1 MLKSRFIRHLAL
13 TGFILGSSL
22 ASICSTASATPDASL
37 AIEDFT
43 YLDTSGEP
51 ADQAAAHQ
59 IRLKAFMAALR
70 RDVEADGRYHLIP
83 SPCAPPCAKER
94 AADLVHAASAAGA
107 GILIVGGIQKLSTL
121 IQWAKVTAIDVS
133 SNRILYDKRYTFRG
147 DTDEAW
153 EQAEAFVSRD
163 IRTALASTPPA
174 PAATP
179 APIKLAVFD
188 FELEDASAA
197 SATGGTASDDAAQLT
212 DVTNQ
217 VRRLFAQSGRYEVID
232 IGSAE
237 PDAVRARTLHDCG
250 GCDAGIALKA
260 GAVQSLVGIVRRIS
274 RTEYTLRFQIRD
286 ARTGAI
292 VSKGDSGLRMGANY
306 SWSRG
311 AVRLINDGLLESR
324 SPQ

>member
-1 MLKSRFIRHLAL
+1 M
-13 TGFILGSSL
+13 
-22 ASICSTASATPDASL
+22 
-37 AIEDFT
+37 
-43 YLDTSGEP
+43 
-51 ADQAAAHQ
+51 
-59 IRLKAFMAALR
+59 
-70 RDVEADGRYHLIP
+70 
-83 SPCAPPCAKER
+83 
-94 AADLVHAASAAGA
+94 
-107 GILIVGGIQKLSTL
+107 
-121 IQWAKVTAIDVS
+121 
-133 SNRILYDKRYTFRG
+133 
-147 DTDEAW
+147 
-153 EQAEAFVSRD
+153 
-163 IRTALASTPPA
+163 
-174 PAATP
+174 
-179 APIKLAVFD
+179 
-188 FELEDASAA
+188 
-197 SATGGTASDDAAQLT
+197 T

-260 GAVQSLVGIVRRIS
+260 GAAQSLVGIVRRIS

>member
-1 MLKSRFIRHLAL
+1 M
-13 TGFILGSSL
+13 G
-22 ASICSTASATPDASL
+22 
-37 AIEDFT
+37 
-43 YLDTSGEP
+43 
-51 ADQAAAHQ
+51 
-59 IRLKAFMAALR
+59 
-70 RDVEADGRYHLIP
+70 
-83 SPCAPPCAKER
+83 
-94 AADLVHAASAAGA
+94 
-107 GILIVGGIQKLSTL
+107 
-121 IQWAKVTAIDVS
+121 KVTAIDVS

-237 PDAVRARTLHDCG
+237 PDAVG
-250 GCDAGIALKA
+250 P
-260 GAVQSLVGIVRRIS
+260 VRC
-274 RTEYTLRFQIRD
+274 TTV
-286 ARTGAI
+286 AAATPA
-292 VSKGDSGLRMGANY
+292 
-306 SWSRG
+306 
-311 AVRLINDGLLESR
+311 
-324 SPQ
+324 SP